1 MLSLMRNRF
10 FQFLEHWR
18 QKGLLSALLF
28 VIYKEE
34 EAVPV
39 VKDLKQLPPVKVPQE
54 GFRLV
59 DVTPETFPALALVYP
74 LRSRRERTGKYFRR
88 GYRALAMV
96 GEGNKVVGDLWYVSR
111 GSARTSKIHPH
122 VRWFGLDLS
131 EDDVYMFD
139 MHVVSDQRG
148 GGLATYFLKSA
159 LHHLHSGGYERAYGY
174 FAAQNTPA
182 LWVHRLIGYRELPH
196 FLVRRVFFY
205 ETARAKD

>member
-59 DVTPETFPALALVYP
+59 DVTPETCPALGLVSP
-74 LRSRRERTGKYFRR
+74 LR
-88 GYRALAMV
+88 
-96 GEGNKVVGDLWYVSR
+96 
-111 GSARTSKIHPH
+111 HPH